1 MPEGPVRRRRRLVPA
16 AVLLALF
23 FGAFVVGSARAD
35 GTLTVKYVGCTGLSV
50 TPSPAPSGSVSVLV
64 YDDDNCNAAF
74 TLTGPGVNFSSDL
87 NSTGM
92 GIDHPAGPFGPFN
105 LQAGAT
111 YTVRDSNIN
120 ASASFSPTGGSTSST
135 GGSTGGSTG
144 SSGGS
149 TGSTGGST
157 SSGGK
162 TSGST
167 SSSTGKTLGTL
178 VGTISST
185 GKATLKLGGATVKKL
200 KAGVYKLTVT
210 DQSKKAGLV
219 IQALGY
225 HAMSESAVSGTG
237 TKTTTLRVIPAKYF
251 FQATGGP
258 RTYFT
263 VTS

>member
-1 MPEGPVRRRRRLVPA
+1 VPS

-50 TPSPAPSGSVSVLV
+50 TPSPAPSGSVTVLV

-120 ASASFSPTGGSTSST
+120 ASASFSPTA
-135 GGSTGGSTG
+135 
-144 SSGGS
+144 SGGS
-149 TGSTGGST
+149 TGSTGGTSGG
-157 SSGGK
+157 SSGG
-162 TSGST
+162 TSGGSSGGSSGST
-167 SSSTGKTLGTL
+167 GGSSSSGGTKTLGTL
-178 VGTISST
+178 VGTISPT
-185 GKATLKLGGATVKKL
+185 GKATLKLAGATVKKL

-210 DQSKKAGLV
+210 DNSKKAGLV

-225 HAMSESAVSGTG
+225 KAMSESAVSGTG
-237 TKTTTLRVIPAKYF
+237 TKTTTLRVIPAEYF

-258 RTYFT
+258 RTYFK
-263 VTS
+263 VAR

>member
-1 MPEGPVRRRRRLVPA
+1 VAALVG
-16 AVLLALF
+16 LLFGALF
-23 FGAFVVGSARAD
+23 VGSARAD
-35 GTLTVKYVGCTGLSV
+35 GTLTVRYLGCTGMSV
-50 TPSPAPSGSVSVLV
+50 TPNPPPSGSVTVLV
-64 YDDDNCNAAF
+64 YDDDNCNANF
-74 TLTGPGVNFSSDL
+74 TLSGPGVNFSSDL

-105 LQAGAT
+105 FQAGAT
-111 YTVRDSNIN
+111 YTARDTNIN
-120 ASASFSPTGGSTSST
+120 ASASFSPGAAPGTMGLGGVPSGSS
-135 GGSTGGSTG
+135 G

-149 TGSTGGST
+149 TSTGSTGGT
-157 SSGGK
+157 GSSGTAAGNGGN
-162 TSGST
+162 TSGSA
-167 SSSTGKTLGTL
+167 SSAGGAKTLGTL
-178 VGTISST
+178 VGTISAT
-185 GKATLKLGGATVKKL
+185 GKATLKLGVAPVKKL

-258 RTYFT
+258 KTYFT
-263 VTS
+263 VSA

>member
-1 MPEGPVRRRRRLVPA
+1 M
-16 AVLLALF
+16 AVLLVLF

-50 TPSPAPSGSVSVLV
+50 TPSPAPSGSVTVLV

-105 LQAGAT
+105 FQAGAT
-111 YTVRDSNIN
+111 YTVRDANIN
-120 ASASFSPTGGSTSST
+120 ASASFSPTA
-135 GGSTGGSTG
+135 
-144 SSGGS
+144 SGGS
-149 TGSTGGST
+149 GSTGGST
-157 SSGGK
+157 SSGGN

-167 SSSTGKTLGTL
+167 SSSSGTKTLGTL
-178 VGTISST
+178 VGTISPT
-185 GKATLKLGGATVKKL
+185 GKATLKLGGATVNKL

-258 RTYFT
+258 KTYFL

>member
-1 MPEGPVRRRRRLVPA
+1 MPEGPARRRRLVPA

-35 GTLTVKYVGCTGLSV
+35 GTLTVKYVGCSGLSV
-50 TPSPAPSGSVSVLV
+50 TPSPAPSGSVTVLV

-74 TLTGPGVNFSSDL
+74 SLTGPGVNFSSDL

-111 YTVRDSNIN
+111 YTVRDSSIN
-120 ASASFSPTGGSTSST
+120 ASASFTPTAS
-135 GGSTGGSTG
+135 GGSTGGTTTTTSGTGTTTSG

-149 TGSTGGST
+149 TG
-157 SSGGK
+157 SGGK

-167 SSSTGKTLGTL
+167 SSGTKTLGTL
-178 VGTISST
+178 VGSISST

-258 RTYFT
+258 KTYFT

>member
-1 MPEGPVRRRRRLVPA
+1 VAVVLSLV
-16 AVLLALF
+16 VGAL
-23 FGAFVVGSARAD
+23 VVGSARAD

-74 TLTGPGVNFSSDL
+74 TITGPGVNFSSDL

-105 LQAGAT
+105 FQAGAT
-111 YTVRDSNIN
+111 YTVRDANIN
-120 ASASFSPTGGSTSST
+120 ASASFSPTASGGST
-135 GGSTGGSTG
+135 GSTGGSTG

-149 TGSTGGST
+149 SGSTSGST

-167 SSSTGKTLGTL
+167 SSTGTKTLGAL
-178 VGTISST
+178 VGTISPN
-185 GKATLKLGGATVKKL
+185 GKATLKLGGATVKRL

-210 DQSKKAGLV
+210 DNSKKAGLV

-258 RTYFT
+258 KTYFT
-263 VTS
+263 VTD

>member
-1 MPEGPVRRRRRLVPA
+1 MV
-16 AVLLALF
+16 LALF
-23 FGAFVVGSARAD
+23 FGAFVVGAAHAD

-50 TPSPAPSGSVSVLV
+50 TPSPAPSGSVTVLV

-92 GIDHPAGPFGPFN
+92 GIDHPAGPFGPFT

-111 YTVRDSNIN
+111 YTVRDANIN
-120 ASASFSPTGGSTSST
+120 ASASFSPTA
-135 GGSTGGSTG
+135 
-144 SSGGS
+144 SGGS
-149 TGSTGGST
+149 TGSTGGS
-157 SSGGK
+157 SGGGSGSTGGSTGSGGN

-167 SSSTGKTLGTL
+167 SSSSSTKTLGTL
-178 VGTISST
+178 VGTISPT
-185 GKATLKLGGATVKKL
+185 GKATLKLGGATVNKL

-263 VTS
+263 VTA

>member
-1 MPEGPVRRRRRLVPA
+1 V

-50 TPSPAPSGSVSVLV
+50 TPSPAPSGSVTVLV
-64 YDDDNCNAAF
+64 YDDDNCNANF

-92 GIDHPAGPFGPFN
+92 GIDHPAGPFGPFT

-111 YTVRDSNIN
+111 YTVRDANIN
-120 ASASFSPTGGSTSST
+120 ASASFNPTAS
-135 GGSTGGSTG
+135 GGSTG

-149 TGSTGGST
+149 SGGGSGSAGGST
-157 SSGGK
+157 SSGGN

-167 SSSTGKTLGTL
+167 SSSSGTKTLGTL
-178 VGTISST
+178 VGTIGPT
-185 GKATLKLGGATVKKL
+185 GKATLKLAGATVKNL

-210 DQSKKAGLV
+210 DQSKNAGLV

-258 RTYFT
+258 KTYFT

>member
-1 MPEGPVRRRRRLVPA
+1 VV
-16 AVLLALF
+16 LALF
-23 FGAFVVGSARAD
+23 FGAFVVGSAHAD
-35 GTLTVKYVGCTGLSV
+35 GSLVVKYLGCSGLSV
-50 TPSPAPSGSVSVLV
+50 TPSPAPSGSVTILV
-64 YDDDNCNAAF
+64 YDDDNCTAAF
-74 TLTGPGVNFSSDL
+74 SLTGPGVNFSSDL

-111 YTVRDSNIN
+111 YTVRDSNTN
-120 ASASFSPTGGSTSST
+120 ASASFTPSAS
-135 GGSTGGSTG
+135 GGSTGGTTTTTSG
-144 SSGGS
+144 GGS
-149 TGSTGGST
+149 TGTTTSGSSGGST

-167 SSSTGKTLGTL
+167 SGGAKTLGTL
-178 VGTISST
+178 VGTISAT

-200 KAGVYKLTVT
+200 KAGVYKLTVS
-210 DQSKKAGLV
+210 DSSNKAGLV

-258 RTYFT
+258 KTYFT

>member
-1 MPEGPVRRRRRLVPA
+1 
-16 AVLLALF
+16 
-23 FGAFVVGSARAD
+23 
-35 GTLTVKYVGCTGLSV
+35 
-50 TPSPAPSGSVSVLV
+50 V
-64 YDDDNCNAAF
+64 YDDDNCTAAF
-74 TLTGPGVNFSSDL
+74 SLTGPGVNFSSDL

-111 YTVRDSNIN
+111 YTVRDANIN
-120 ASASFSPTGGSTSST
+120 ASASFSPAASGGST
-135 GGSTGGSTG
+135 GSTGGSTG

-149 TGSTGGST
+149 SGSGSGSTG
-157 SSGGK
+157 SGGN
-162 TSGST
+162 TSGSA
-167 SSSTGKTLGTL
+167 SSGTKTLGTL
-178 VGTISST
+178 VGTISPT

-200 KAGVYKLTVT
+200 KAGVYKLTIT
-210 DQSKKAGLV
+210 DQSRKAGLV

-258 RTYFT
+258 KTYFT

>member
-1 MPEGPVRRRRRLVPA
+1 
-16 AVLLALF
+16 VLLALF
-23 FGAFVVGSARAD
+23 FGAFFVGSARAD
-35 GTLTVKYVGCTGLSV
+35 GQLTVKYVGCSGLSV
-50 TPSPAPSGSVSVLV
+50 TPSPAPSGSVTVLV

-74 TLTGPGVNFSSDL
+74 SITGPGVNFSSDL

-105 LQAGAT
+105 FQAGAT

-120 ASASFSPTGGSTSST
+120 ASASFSPTASGGST
-135 GGSTGGSTG
+135 GSTGGSTG

-149 TGSTGGST
+149 SGSTSGSTGGST
-157 SSGGK
+157 SSGG
-162 TSGST
+162 T
-167 SSSTGKTLGTL
+167 KTLGTL

-200 KAGVYKLTVT
+200 KAGVYKLTVS
-210 DQSKKAGLV
+210 DNSKKAGLV

-258 RTYFT
+258 KTYFT
-263 VTS
+263 VTA

>member
-1 MPEGPVRRRRRLVPA
+1 MPEGPARRRRRLVSV
-16 AVLLALF
+16 AVLLVLF

-50 TPSPAPSGSVSVLV
+50 TPSPAPSGSVTVLV

-92 GIDHPAGPFGPFN
+92 GIDHPAGPFGPFT

-111 YTVRDSNIN
+111 YTVRDANIN
-120 ASASFSPTGGSTSST
+120 ASASFSPTA
-135 GGSTGGSTG
+135 
-144 SSGGS
+144 SGGS
-149 TGSTGGST
+149 TGSTGGS
-157 SSGGK
+157 SGGGSGSTGGSTGSGGN

-167 SSSTGKTLGTL
+167 SSSSSTKTLGTL
-178 VGTISST
+178 VGTISPT
-185 GKATLKLGGATVKKL
+185 GKATLKLGGATVNKL

-258 RTYFT
+258 KTYFL

>member
-1 MPEGPVRRRRRLVPA
+1 
-16 AVLLALF
+16 
-23 FGAFVVGSARAD
+23 
-35 GTLTVKYVGCTGLSV
+35 V
-50 TPSPAPSGSVSVLV
+50 TVLV

-120 ASASFSPTGGSTSST
+120 ASASFSPTASG
-135 GGSTGGSTG
+135 G

-149 TGSTGGST
+149 GSGSGGGSSGGSSGSTGGST
-157 SSGGK
+157 SSGGA
-162 TSGST
+162 
-167 SSSTGKTLGTL
+167 KTLGAL
-178 VGTISST
+178 VGTISPT
-185 GKATLKLGGATVKKL
+185 GKATLKLSGATVTKL

-210 DQSKKAGLV
+210 DNSKKAGLV

-225 HAMSESAVSGTG
+225 KAMSESAVSGTG

-258 RTYFT
+258 KTYFT